1 LITINIINQIT
12 QMKASIIVLAFIGL
26 VSATSLKTLDVDCG
40 CQPVAVQVCGPQS
53 QLSARK
59 IGAQS
64 AQLSAAERSGAF
76 AKLTSE
82 SAGS

>member
-1 LITINIINQIT
+1 
-12 QMKASIIVLAFIGL
+12 MKASIIVLAFIGL

-59 IGAQS
+59 IGA
-64 AQLSAAERSGAF
+64 
-76 AKLTSE
+76 
-82 SAGS
+82 

>member
-1 LITINIINQIT
+1 
-12 QMKASIIVLAFIGL
+12 MKASIIVLAFIGL
-26 VSATSLKTLDVDCG
+26 VSATSLKTLHVDCG
-40 CQPVAVQVCGPQS
+40 CQPVAVEVCGPQPI
-53 QLSARK
+53 SARK